1 MDLELLFQAAEIL
14 KGSRFTHLF
23 LVLSYLLA
31 SVLVFPFSIM
41 DTFTIAV
48 FGPVQ
53 GAIYAYFLSSFCAL
67 WMFIL
72 VRYFRKKPA
81 RIPEKVIP
89 AQWAH
94 VLNRPGCVA
103 VAIFRNLPIAF
114 SINNVIFALSSIKTR
129 DYLIGTLIG
138 NIFPILFLSVVFS
151 QTQKAFTDPGLWQF
165 ACLAL
170 VLLTAFSL
178 YRLFRKR
185 IRFNAAYRQDL
196 RRSGADSRALAG
208 D

>member
-1 MDLELLFQAAEIL
+1 M
-14 KGSRFTHLF
+14 
-23 LVLSYLLA
+23 
-31 SVLVFPFSIM
+31 
-41 DTFTIAV
+41 
-48 FGPVQ
+48 
-53 GAIYAYFLSSFCAL
+53 
-67 WMFIL
+67 
-72 VRYFRKKPA
+72 
-81 RIPEKVIP
+81 
-89 AQWAH
+89 
-94 VLNRPGCVA
+94 
-103 VAIFRNLPIAF
+103 AIFRNLPIAF
-114 SINNVIFALSSIKTR
+114 SIINVVFALSSIKTR

-151 QTQKAFTDPGLWQF
+151 QTQKAFTDPGLGQF

-178 YRLFRKR
+178 YRLFRRR